1 MKAYLA
7 LEDGRIFQGLSFGAE
22 GECFGEVVFN
32 TSLTGYQ
39 EVLTDPPYR
48 GQIVTMTNPLIG
60 NYGVNREDEESRKL
74 WLSGFAVR
82 ELSPV
87 VSNWRS
93 ESDLDTYLKSHG
105 VLGIQ
110 GIDTRALTKHI
121 RLAGAMKAILSTVD
135 KDPVT
140 LVGKARRSPGLVG
153 RDLVTEV
160 SCERP
165 YEYALR
171 NERTVVVFDFGVK
184 RSILDQLAERDCS
197 VLVVPA
203 RTTAAEVLNLKPDGV
218 VLSNG
223 PGDPAALDFA
233 VEAVREILAMETIP
247 VFGICLGQQL
257 LGLALGG
264 RTYKLKFGH
273 HGGNHPV
280 KDLENDVIG
289 ITVQNHGFNVDAAT
303 LDPADVEITHVNL
316 NDGTVEGFRHR
327 RLPAFSVQFH
337 PEAGPGPHDGRC
349 LFDRFVGMMETP

>member
-7 LEDGRIFQGLSFGAE
+7 LEDGRIFKGLSFGAE
-22 GECFGEVVFN
+22 GECDGEVVFN

-39 EVLTDPPYR
+39 EVLTDPSYR
-48 GQIVTMTNPLIG
+48 GQIVTMTPPLIG
-60 NYGVNREDEESRKL
+60 NYGVNRGDEESRKL
-74 WLSGFAVR
+74 WLGGFVIR
-82 ELSPV
+82 ELSGI

-93 ESDLDTYLKSHG
+93 ESDLDTYLRDQG
-105 VLGIQ
+105 ILGIH

-121 RLAGAMKAILSTVD
+121 RLAGALKAVLSTVD
-135 KDPVT
+135 GNPVT
-140 LVGKARRSPGLVG
+140 LVEKARHSPGLVG

-160 SCERP
+160 TCERP
-165 YEYALR
+165 YEYALKPGR
-171 NERTVVVFDFGVK
+171 RVVVFDFGVK
-184 RSILDQLAERDCS
+184 RSILDQLSARDCS

-203 RTTAAEVLNLKPDGV
+203 RTPAEDVLALKPDGI

-223 PGDPAALDFA
+223 PGDPEALDFA
-233 VEAVREILAMETIP
+233 VRAIRKILAAGTVP

-280 KDLENDVIG
+280 KDVTRDVIG

-303 LDPADVEITHVNL
+303 LDPAEVEITHVNL

-337 PEAGPGPHDGRC
+337 PEAGPGPHDGRY
-349 LFDRFVGMMETP
+349 LFDRFLGMMKV